1 MRSSFVS
8 ILWSFQANQSPKRE
22 SLMRQIYCAGPLFN
36 KAERDE
42 MSEIAA
48 VLEDAGYS
56 TFLPHRDGLE
66 LARLLPELRKLG
78 SDASKADETMERAIF
93 SLDVYQLLSC
103 SDGVVA
109 NLNGRVPDEG
119 TVVEASLAWHS
130 GKALVLY
137 KADARTILNGSD
149 NPMLVGLG
157 NFRVVNDIHE
167 IPEALSQ
174 ELRISHEDRISTVLQ
189 LGEQIASARKRT
201 QNRAEMAQMLLSHFT
216 PALKS

>member
-1 MRSSFVS
+1 
-8 ILWSFQANQSPKRE
+8 
-22 SLMRQIYCAGPLFN
+22 
-36 KAERDE
+36 

-66 LARLLPELRKLG
+66 LARLLPELRELG
-78 SDASKADETMERAIF
+78 SDAKTADETIQRAIF

-103 SDGVVA
+103 SEGVVV

-119 TVVEASLAWHS
+119 TVVEASLAWHA

-137 KADARTILNGSD
+137 KADARTILDGSD

-157 NFRVVNDIHE
+157 NFRVVNE
-167 IPEALSQ
+167 IGELPAALAQ
-174 ELRISHEDRISTVLQ
+174 ELSVSREDRLTTALR
-189 LGEQIASARKRT
+189 LGEEIATGRKGKQT
-201 QNRAEMAQMLLSHFT
+201 GSEIAQMLLSRFT
-216 PALKS
+216 SE

>member
-1 MRSSFVS
+1 
-8 ILWSFQANQSPKRE
+8 
-22 SLMRQIYCAGPLFN
+22 
-36 KAERDE
+36 

-48 VLEDAGYS
+48 VLEGAGYS

-66 LARLLPELRKLG
+66 LARLLPELRGLG
-78 SDASKADETMERAIF
+78 SDARTADETVQRAIF

-119 TVVEASLAWHS
+119 TVVEASLAWHA

-137 KADARTILNGSD
+137 KADARTILDGSD

-157 NFRVVNDIHE
+157 NFRVVNDLRE
-167 IPEALSQ
+167 LPAALAQ
-174 ELRISHEDRISTVLQ
+174 ELGVSRQDRLTTVLQ
-189 LGEQIASARKRT
+189 LGEQIAAARKGT
-201 QNRAEMAQMLLSHFT
+201 QTASDVAQMLVSRCAPARSLS
-216 PALKS
+216 S

>member
-1 MRSSFVS
+1 M
-8 ILWSFQANQSPKRE
+8 P
-22 SLMRQIYCAGPLFN
+22 QIYCAGPLFN

-48 VLEDAGYS
+48 TLEGAGYS

-78 SDASKADETMERAIF
+78 SNATNADETMERAIF
-93 SLDVYQLLSC
+93 SLDVYQLLSG

-130 GKALVLY
+130 GKPLVLY
-137 KADARTILNGSD
+137 KADTRTLLNGSD

-157 NFRVVNDIHE
+157 DFRVVNDIRDL
-167 IPEALSQ
+167 PEALSQ
-174 ELRISHEDRISTVLQ
+174 ELRVSHQDRISTILQ
-189 LGEQIASARKRT
+189 LGEQLATARKGT
-201 QNRAEMAQMLLSHFT
+201 QTRAEVAQMLLSHFA
-216 PALKS
+216 PAGSHSYEAL

>member
-1 MRSSFVS
+1 
-8 ILWSFQANQSPKRE
+8 
-22 SLMRQIYCAGPLFN
+22 MRQIYCAGPLFN
-36 KAERDE
+36 KPERDE

-48 VLEDAGYS
+48 ALEGAGYS

-66 LARLLPELRKLG
+66 LARLVPELRGLG
-78 SDASKADETMERAIF
+78 SDARTADETIQRAIF

-119 TVVEASLAWHS
+119 TVVEASLAWHA

-137 KADARTILNGSD
+137 KADARTILDGSD

-157 NFRVVNDIHE
+157 NFRVVNDIRE
-167 IPEALSQ
+167 IAAALAQ
-174 ELRISHEDRISTVLQ
+174 ELSISRQDRLTTALR
-189 LGEQIASARKRT
+189 LGQEIATGRKGKQT
-201 QNRAEMAQMLLSHFT
+201 GSEIAQMLISRLASGGNR
-216 PALKS
+216 SS

>member
-1 MRSSFVS
+1 
-8 ILWSFQANQSPKRE
+8 
-22 SLMRQIYCAGPLFN
+22 MRQIYCAGPLFN

-48 VLEDAGYS
+48 VLERAGYS

-66 LARLLPELRKLG
+66 LARLLPELRRLEG
-78 SDASKADETMERAIF
+78 DANHVRETVDRAIF

-149 NPMLVGLG
+149 NPMLLGLG
-157 NFRVVNDIHE
+157 NFRVVDHIHE
-167 IPEALSQ
+167 LPAALSH
-174 ELRISHEDRISTVLQ
+174 ELSVSHQDRFSTILQ
-189 LGEQIASARKRT
+189 LGEQIATARKET
-201 QNRAEMAQMLLSHFT
+201 QSRSEIAQMLLSQFA
-216 PALKS
+216 PASSRSS